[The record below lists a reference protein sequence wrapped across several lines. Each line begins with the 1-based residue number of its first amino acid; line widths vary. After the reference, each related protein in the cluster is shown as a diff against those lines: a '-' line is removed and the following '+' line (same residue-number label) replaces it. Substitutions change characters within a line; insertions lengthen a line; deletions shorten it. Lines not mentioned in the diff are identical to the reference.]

1 LTATERRDF
10 AGAAVETTIVS
21 NITAASTAI
30 TLLDATGWPVGANG
44 PFAVVIDEGQSS
56 EEKVKVLSRSGT
68 SLTVVTSPTTGR
80 GYDGTTASSHPAAS
94 TIRLCVTA
102 IDLAD
107 ANEHI
112 YLTSR
117 DDHTQYLNTTRHAAV
132 SHTAAMIGTDAVT
145 TAKIQDGAVTTNKL
159 AADAVTSAK
168 IATDAV
174 GTSEIAADAVTSS
187 EIATDAVGTA
197 EIAADAVTSSEIAAD
212 AVGTAEIANDAVTAA
227 KIAADAVG
235 TSEIAADAV
244 TSSEIAA
251 DAVGDSELDLANLA
265 MNQAWTTYT
274 PGVNVWTKG
283 NGTTSGAYLQ
293 VGKTVH
299 FWAKFVLGSTSVLNA
314 AGGID
319 LPVAPANALVGGAA
333 HYLDSPTTHY
343 TGVWYAGTA
352 GTGAVVCH
360 AFEDGLSKNVG
371 VGNSPFVSAWTTG
384 DSVLIQGTYEVA

>member
-1 LTATERRDF
+1 MSSTERRDF
-10 AGAAVETTIVS
+10 SGAAVETTIVS

-197 EIAADAVTSSEIAAD
+197 EIA
-212 AVGTAEIANDAVTAA
+212 NDAVTAA

>member
-1 LTATERRDF
+1 MSSTERRDYS
-10 AGAAVETTIVS
+10 GAAVETTIVS

-174 GTSEIAADAVTSS
+174 GTSEIAADAVT
-187 EIATDAVGTA
+187 
-197 EIAADAVTSSEIAAD
+197 
-212 AVGTAEIANDAVTAA
+212 
-227 KIAADAVG
+227 
-235 TSEIAADAV
+235 
-244 TSSEIAA
+244 
-251 DAVGDSELDLANLA
+251 
-265 MNQAWTTYT
+265 
-274 PGVNVWTKG
+274 
-283 NGTTSGAYLQ
+283 